1 MRSMEINKKPFYK
14 IQPLLLCNELSD
26 FKGEVM
32 IKDAPQDIG
41 ELSVEK
47 FIKGVN
53 FANYYYSAELI
64 SNFSCINK
72 KKLYVCKSYLI
83 LKTAKVYIQQMEK
96 FLNKIKE
103 IGERFKL
110 PDKASVSL
118 QDDYSWVSL
127 IDVLA
132 KGDVSKHEEVKRMSL
147 YDFVLMLK
155 KELDTNYSTY
165 LKMKAQNI

>member
-1 MRSMEINKKPFYK
+1 MNINDKPFFR
-14 IQPLLLCNELSD
+14 IQPLLLCNEVND
-26 FKGEVM
+26 FKAEIM
-32 IKDAPQDIG
+32 IKNAPQDIG

-47 FIKGVN
+47 FIKGTN

-64 SNFSCINK
+64 SNFSCIAL
-72 KKLYVCKSYLI
+72 KKLYICKSYLI
-83 LKTAKVYIQQMEK
+83 LKTAKVYIEQMEK
-96 FLNKIKE
+96 FLTKIKD

-132 KGDVSKHEEVKRMSL
+132 KGDVSKHEAVKRMPL

-165 LKMKAQNI
+165 LKMKAQNIN